1 MLNNMKKLKDNQIR
15 KAIVKSLKGHI
26 LLHEFTF
33 MINNTIA
40 DILDVTSDKITS
52 YEIKSDYDSYT
63 RLPNQIIGYDSV
75 CSFKYIVIG
84 ASKEPSIYDHIP
96 DDYGII
102 VASSINNKIQL
113 TTVKEPIENKNIQV
127 EPMIEWLPSTL
138 IKSIAKAQPLILAKY
153 DNKKTQINKTPKH
166 ILIQD
171 ILSNMPNN
179 IVIDEVMTYL
189 KSDTLATKRDE
200 LKGWRNIIKNK
211 EKASIDA
218 EYGYRISNFQ
228 YWTEDLKLAQS
239 SKRWSRLKTLNSY
252 LPLSLYDKT
261 AHTYRAHFDYN
272 ESESVILVFDDEPKL
287 YFPAE
292 KRLFETLEQS
302 LINKDPY
309 QKVLFKLKLKFKNTK
324 TTL

>member
-1 MLNNMKKLKDNQIR
+1 MEKLKDNQIR

-33 MINNTIA
+33 MANNTIA

-52 YEIKSDYDSYT
+52 YEIKSDYDSYA
-63 RLPNQIIGYDSV
+63 RLPNQIIGYNSV

-113 TTVKEPIENKNIQV
+113 ATIRKPIENKNIQV
-127 EPMIEWLPSTL
+127 EHMIEWLPSTM
-138 IKSIAKAQPLILAKY
+138 IKSIAKAQPTILAKY

-166 ILIQD
+166 ILIQNL
-171 ILSNMPNN
+171 LSNMRNE
-179 IVIDEVMTYL
+179 IIIEEIMTYL
-189 KSDTLATKRDE
+189 KSDTLAIRRDE

-211 EKASIDA
+211 QEASIDA

-228 YWTEDLKLAQS
+228 YWNEDLKLAQS
-239 SKRWSRLKTLNSY
+239 SKRLSRLKTLDSY
-252 LPLSLYDKT
+252 LPLSLYNK
-261 AHTYRAHFDYN
+261 AAYTYRAHFDYD
-272 ESESVILVFDDEPKL
+272 ESESIVLVFDDEPKI

-292 KRLFETLEQS
+292 KRLFDALEQS

-309 QKVLFKLKLKFKNTK
+309 QKVLFKLKLKFK
-324 TTL
+324 